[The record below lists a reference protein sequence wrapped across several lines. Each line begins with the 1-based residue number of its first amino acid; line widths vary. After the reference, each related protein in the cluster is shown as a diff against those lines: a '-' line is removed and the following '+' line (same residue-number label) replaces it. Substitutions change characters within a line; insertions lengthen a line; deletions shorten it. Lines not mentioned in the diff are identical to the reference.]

1 VRWVLVE
8 SLRCTACL
16 CIAALQSTP
25 LFANWFNFDEA
36 MGEGGEGQA

>member
-1 VRWVLVE
+1 VRCVLVE
-8 SLRCTACL
+8 SLRCNVCL
-16 CIAALQSTP
+16 CIAGLQSTP